1 MGNVNHLKM
10 EPIIQQGNLIQY
22 HTIKAK
28 DEEKYDRPS
37 FSIDLGLFERVLP
50 VEL

>member
-1 MGNVNHLKM
+1 M
-10 EPIIQQGNLIQY
+10 EPIIRQGNLIEY

-37 FSIDLGLFERVLP
+37 LSIDLGLFEQVLP
-50 VEL
+50 AELC